1 MVIFLMLLKRLKS
14 VKVSPSVLSSPG
26 FCFVCFL
33 FLLKHLI
40 YRLTTW
46 WSQLIRS
53 FCELEVCDFR
63 LLSRFVQFFTLCA
76 IGKDFLLFFIFS
88 TSRFSF
94 FNHVNK
100 NSSLFTSSSEWLQYS
115 ELPLQGR
122 KVNEL
127 TPCGAFVF
135 TWIWNA
141 LTSAVPQSLPRDC
154 LTDVCFKSF

>member
-26 FCFVCFL
+26 FFYFLFL

-53 FCELEVCDFR
+53 FCELEVWDFR
-63 LLSRFVQFFTLCA
+63 LPSRFVQFFTLCA
-76 IGKDFLLFFIFS
+76 IAKDFLLFFYFS

-94 FNHVNK
+94 FNHNK

-115 ELPLQGR
+115 ERPPQGR

-141 LTSAVPQSLPRDC
+141 LTSAVPQSLPRDR
-154 LTDVCFKSF
+154 LIDACFKSF